1 MDKDS
6 SGVNQTWARSPIL
19 IGIVTM
25 ALLILIFLL
34 PLAKPS
40 TPINLTHEDQVLVA
54 RQNAFGIAVFRELA
68 KEGGNVFI
76 SPTSIAL
83 ALSMSYNGAQGD
95 TKTAMAQTLMISNL
109 TLEQVNNA
117 SKNIITFLNNPDR
130 DVEILTANSIWA
142 KKDIVFKEAFLNT
155 IQESFDAKAGVL
167 DEDDSAETINN
178 WVARQT
184 KKMIPKIIDT
194 VRPDQVMFMVN
205 AIYFRGDWKTP
216 FNKELTREE
225 EFTLDDGSKRMC
237 PMMRLAEPKEFGHL
251 ETPDFEAIELPYGQ
265 SGRLAMY
272 LFLPRE
278 MDAFLADLSVDDLDT
293 WMQQFEE
300 LPGTIVMPKFRVEF
314 SKRLNEALKSL
325 GMSIVFDPWAAD
337 FGAMSDNETWIEFV
351 DHRAVAEVNEKGTK
365 AAAATIVVHTLRG
378 APKAQFHMKVDRP
391 FFFIIRDN
399 QSGAILFVGLIR
411 DPQT

>member
-1 MDKDS
+1 VGEESDTHRDS
-6 SGVNQTWARSPIL
+6 DHGTADPYLPPSFSQAVNAHQPDRC
-19 IGIVTM
+19 
-25 ALLILIFLL
+25 
-34 PLAKPS
+34 
-40 TPINLTHEDQVLVA
+40 QVLVA
-54 RQNAFGIAVFRELA
+54 RQNAFGIALFRELA

-237 PMMRLAEPKEFGHL
+237 PMMRLTEPKEFGHL

-278 MDAFLADLSVDDLDT
+278 IDAFLADLSVDDLDT

-337 FGAMSDNETWIEFV
+337 FRAMSDNETWIEFV

-365 AAAATIVVHTLRG
+365 AAAATIVVHTRG
-378 APKAQFHMKVDRP
+378 APKAQFHICISVGRLQASDHSCVLRYSFSESSRRP
-391 FFFIIRDN
+391 
-399 QSGAILFVGLIR
+399 LTPT
-411 DPQT
+411 DPCI